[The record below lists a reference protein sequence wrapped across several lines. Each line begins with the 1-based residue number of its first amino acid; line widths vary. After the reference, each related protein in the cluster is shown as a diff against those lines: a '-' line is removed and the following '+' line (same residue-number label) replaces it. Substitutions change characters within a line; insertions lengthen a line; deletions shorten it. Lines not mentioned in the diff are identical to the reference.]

1 VNFGLAP
8 AEEAF
13 RDEVRAFL
21 VDWAHLDGF
30 YLQGRHWGRVR
41 QFFLALGERGWL
53 SLGWPARAGGEAR
66 APIYEYLLWDE
77 VARARAA
84 RPPLSA
90 GIVAKTLARYGTPEQ
105 RERWL
110 PPIRRGEI
118 HFSLGYSE
126 PEAGSDLASLRTR
139 AERRGDVYVVT
150 GEKCWTSY
158 AQDSDHLWLLC
169 RTGSPESRG
178 DGLTLL
184 VVDLDAPG
192 VTVSPLP
199 TLDDEQLS
207 EVRLEGVEVPV
218 ERRIGPEDGAWKL
231 MGEALADERHIQFPP
246 GRLHRDLE
254 DVVAWLRGQGLASD
268 PIVRRT
274 VADLAVEVRECEM
287 HALRVVDA
295 MQKGHSGAVEAA
307 ASKVAAT
314 VACQHIA
321 RAVLDLGGPEA
332 LLRSGG
338 VEFLWRQS
346 MWETIGGGT
355 SEIMRGVVARQALRL
370 GGAPLSAAAQHGGT
384 R

>member
-1 VNFGLAP
+1 VNFRLAP

-13 RDEVRAFL
+13 RHEARAFFA
-21 VDWAHLDGF
+21 DWADLDGF
-30 YLQGRHWGRVR
+30 FLQGTHWPRVKQLFR
-41 QFFLALGERGWL
+41 ALGERGWL

-77 VARARAA
+77 AARVRAA

-90 GIVAKTLARYGTPEQ
+90 GIVAKTLARHGTPEQ
-105 RERWL
+105 CERWL
-110 PPIRRGEI
+110 PPIRQGEL

-139 AERRGDVYVVT
+139 AECRGDSYVVT

-169 RTGSPESRG
+169 RTGPPESRG

-184 VVDLDAPG
+184 IVDLDAPG

-199 TLDDEQLS
+199 TLDDEQLN
-207 EVRLEGVEVPV
+207 EIRLEGVEVPV
-218 ERRIGPEDGAWKL
+218 DRRIGPEDGAWKL
-231 MGEALADERHIQFPP
+231 MAEALADERHIQFPP

-254 DVVAWLRGQGLASD
+254 DVIAWISERGLGGDAS
-268 PIVRRT
+268 VRRT
-274 VADLAVEVRECEM
+274 VADLA
-287 HALRVVDA
+287 
-295 MQKGHSGAVEAA
+295 
-307 ASKVAAT
+307 ASKVAHT
-314 VACQHIA
+314 VVCQRIA

-332 LLRSGG
+332 LLRAGG

-355 SEIMRGVVARQALRL
+355 SEIMRGMVARQMLRL
-370 GGAPLSAAAQHGGT
+370 GGRS
-384 R
+384 

>member
-1 VNFGLAP
+1 VNFRLAP
-8 AEEAF
+8 EEEAF
-13 RDEVRAFL
+13 RQEARTFL
-21 VDWAHLDGF
+21 AAWADVDGF
-30 YLQGRHWGRVR
+30 FLQGTHWPRVR
-41 QFFLALGERGWL
+41 QLFRALGERGWL

-66 APIYEYLLWDE
+66 PPIYEYLLWDE
-77 VARARAA
+77 AARVRAA
-84 RPPLSA
+84 RPPLAA
-90 GIVAKTLARYGTPEQ
+90 GIVAKTLARHGTTEQ
-105 RERWL
+105 CERWL
-110 PPIRRGEI
+110 PPIRQGEI

-139 AERRGDVYVVT
+139 AERRGDTYVVT

-169 RTGSPESRG
+169 RTGPPESRG

-184 VVDLDAPG
+184 IVDLDAPG

-199 TLDDEQLS
+199 TLDDEQLN
-207 EVRLEGVEVPV
+207 EIRLEGVEVSV
-218 ERRIGPEDGAWKL
+218 DRRIGPEDGAWKL
-231 MGEALADERHIQFPP
+231 MTEALADERHIQFPP

-254 DVVAWLRGQGLASD
+254 DVIAWISERGLGSDAS
-268 PIVRRT
+268 VRRT

-295 MQKGHSGAVEAA
+295 IQKGRSGAAEAA

-314 VACQHIA
+314 VVCQRIG

-332 LLRSGG
+332 LVRAGG

-355 SEIMRGVVARQALRL
+355 SEIMRGMVARQTLRL
-370 GGAPLSAAAQHGGT
+370 GG
-384 R
+384 RR

>member
-77 VARARAA
+77 VARARVA

-254 DVVAWLRGQGLASD
+254 DVVARGAR
-268 PIVRRT
+268 VRDART
-274 VADLAVEVRECEM
+274 AGGRR
-287 HALRVVDA
+287 HAE
-295 MQKGHSGAVEAA
+295 G
-307 ASKVAAT
+307 T
-314 VACQHIA
+314 
-321 RAVLDLGGPEA
+321 LGC
-332 LLRSGG
+332 SGG
-338 VEFLWRQS
+338 
-346 MWETIGGGT
+346 GGEQGR
-355 SEIMRGVVARQALRL
+355 SHRGLPAHRSRGPRPRWARGPAAQRGRRVPVAPEHVGDHRRRHLGNHARR
-370 GGAPLSAAAQHGGT
+370 GGAPGAAAGGASLSAAAQYGGT